1 MKVLIDTNVLISAVL
16 KDRDPEA
23 VILFVVEQ
31 ADFDWLVSPEILA
44 EYKAVLRRPKFNL
57 PEEVYQRWV
66 AMLDALTTQVEV
78 NVMLDFPRD
87 QADAKFLACALATSA
102 EYFITGDRDFSQA
115 QKLVNTTILSVT
127 QFKRLIMGMP

>member
-16 KDRDPEA
+16 KDKDPEA

-31 ADFDWLVSPEILA
+31 ADFEWLVSPNILA
-44 EYKAVLRRPKFNL
+44 EYETVLRRPKFNL
-57 PEEVYQRWV
+57 PDEVCARWSTLLAAV
-66 AMLDALTTQVEV
+66 TTVVDVTIAVE
-78 NVMLDFPRD
+78 FPRD
-87 QADAKFLACALATSA
+87 QADAKFLACALATNA
-102 EYFITGDRDFSQA
+102 EYFVTGDRDFSQA

>member
-31 ADFDWLVSPEILA
+31 ADFEWLVSPNILA
-44 EYKAVLRRPKFNL
+44 EYETVLRRPKFNL
-57 PEEVYQRWV
+57 PGDVCARWSTLLAAV
-66 AMLDALTTQVEV
+66 TTVVDVTIAVE
-78 NVMLDFPRD
+78 FPRD
-87 QADAKFLACALATSA
+87 QADAKFLACALTTNA
-102 EYFITGDRDFSQA
+102 EYFVTGDRDFSQA

-127 QFKRLIMGMP
+127 QFKKLIMGIP

>member
-1 MKVLIDTNVLISAVL
+1 MKVLIETNVLISAVL

-57 PEEVYQRWV
+57 PEEICERWS
-66 AMLDALTTQVEV
+66 AMLDAVTTRVEA
-78 NVMLDFPRD
+78 NATLDFPRD
-87 QADAKFLACALATSA
+87 QADAKFLACALAVNA

-127 QFKRLIMGMP
+127 QFKKLIMGIP